1 MEINGQKVN
10 QSKEEVQDESHQFYL
25 KYLEEYYKNV
35 QLVKQLL
42 SAVTDNQ
49 RLEEELKDISD
60 TNESNSGKRK
70 RHRRPAHEIRR
81 HHKCPAPLCGKA
93 YGSEG
98 SLSQHLK
105 LKHRSYY
112 EQYSKLVPSRSQ
124 TMSVR
129 EEKSDASASENPLF
143 IPNR

>member
-1 MEINGQKVN
+1 MSFIPQVEPE
-10 QSKEEVQDESHQFYL
+10 SKFFSSNSFPEAKLIQQESSKFYK
-25 KYLEEYYKNV
+25 KYLGEYYKNV
-35 QLVKQLL
+35 NLVKQLL

-60 TNESNSGKRK
+60 TTESTSGKRK

-81 HHKCPAPLCGKA
+81 HHKCPAPQCGKA

-105 LKHRSYY
+105 LKHRMYY
-112 EQYSKLVPSRSQ
+112 EQ
-124 TMSVR
+124 
-129 EEKSDASASENPLF
+129 
-143 IPNR
+143 